1 MLSCVVSFDHP
12 ALFYPLF
19 SLHDNSFAFIFLSSH
34 CEIFGLNTT
43 FWSLEKIGNLSLAK
57 NGNKQLFKARYYNLL
72 KLLTHFLKFSTYY
85 KKNYNNNKSNI
96 QIQKMTF
103 RAEKLISLSKYF
115 KFTRLDDLTKH
126 VKLSKIISK
135 FL

>member
-85 KKNYNNNKSNI
+85 KKIIIIN
-96 QIQKMTF
+96 QIFKYKKISF
-103 RAEKLISLSKYF
+103 RAEKFISLSKYF

-126 VKLSKIISK
+126 VKLSKMISK